1 MGQREYDDF
10 KRRLREWMD
19 SHSDEY
25 VDFESAMNA
34 KDDTGYRKILHAAVK
49 LVPSYRKLLC
59 SKANEGLFD
68 HIDNIERFCEKQAL
82 AGKVVRGF
90 DKADKSSLIPAML
103 CWLYFGPSF
112 ERMVERGEELR
123 RSPGTGYLEKMM
135 IAATI
140 RLLVR
145 RSVQL
150 GLRTPQDWKMHRE
163 ALHLADSGRVLEW
176 AIEEDTGLSVSLE
189 KKKAGRP
196 STAKPLLEMFSPIV
210 PDPDALMAKLREY
223 LTVKHSQTDIARLK
237 IALDELHFL
246 VSPVTVKSF
255 RDALYRQFSPDI
267 HIVHERGV
275 QEAYSRLTDP
285 LSGGTMPSGTNDDY
299 WKLQE
304 LKKTLS
310 R

>member
-1 MGQREYDDF
+1 M
-10 KRRLREWMD
+10 
-19 SHSDEY
+19 
-25 VDFESAMNA
+25 
-34 KDDTGYRKILHAAVK
+34 I
-49 LVPSYRKLLC
+49 
-59 SKANEGLFD
+59 
-68 HIDNIERFCEKQAL
+68 
-82 AGKVVRGF
+82 
-90 DKADKSSLIPAML
+90 
-103 CWLYFGPSF
+103 
-112 ERMVERGEELR
+112 
-123 RSPGTGYLEKMM
+123 

-140 RLLVR
+140 KLLVR

-163 ALHLADSGRVLEW
+163 ALYLAESSRVLEW
-176 AIEEDTGLSVSLE
+176 AMEEGAGLSVSLE

-196 STAKPLLEMFSPIV
+196 STAMPLLEMFSPIV
-210 PDPDALMAKLREY
+210 SDPDALMAKLHEY

-285 LSGGTMPSGTNDDY
+285 LSGTVLGRTNDDY

-304 LKKTLS
+304 LKKMLS
-310 R
+310 Q

>member
-1 MGQREYDDF
+1 MAE
-10 KRRLREWMD
+10 
-19 SHSDEY
+19 
-25 VDFESAMNA
+25 
-34 KDDTGYRKILHAAVK
+34 
-49 LVPSYRKLLC
+49 
-59 SKANEGLFD
+59 
-68 HIDNIERFCEKQAL
+68 
-82 AGKVVRGF
+82 KVVREF

-123 RSPGTGYLEKMM
+123 RSSGTGYLEKMI

-140 RLLVR
+140 KLLVR

-150 GLRTPQDWKMHRE
+150 GLRTPQDWEMHRE
-163 ALHLADSGRVLEW
+163 ALYLAESSRVLEW
-176 AIEEDTGLSVSLE
+176 AMEEGAGLSVSLE

-196 STAKPLLEMFSPIV
+196 STAMPLLEMFSPIV
-210 PDPDALMAKLREY
+210 SDPDALMAKLHEY

-285 LSGGTMPSGTNDDY
+285 LSGTVLGRTNDDY

-304 LKKTLS
+304 LKKMLS
-310 R
+310 Q

>member
-25 VDFESAMNA
+25 VNFESAMNA

-82 AGKVVRGF
+82 AEKVVREF
-90 DKADKSSLIPAML
+90 EKADKSSLIPAML

-123 RSPGTGYLEKMM
+123 RSSGTGYLEKMI

-140 RLLVR
+140 KLLVR

-150 GLRTPQDWKMHRE
+150 GLRTPQDWEMHRE
-163 ALHLADSGRVLEW
+163 ALYLAESSRVLEW
-176 AIEEDTGLSVSLE
+176 AMEEGAGLSVSLE

-196 STAKPLLEMFSPIV
+196 STAMPLLEMFSPIV
-210 PDPDALMAKLREY
+210 SDPDALMAKLHEY

-285 LSGGTMPSGTNDDY
+285 LSGTVLGRTNDDY

-304 LKKTLS
+304 LKKMLS
-310 R
+310 Q